1 MSSHGSPDEDDH
13 NTPNSD
19 DESMSSNDDHSIST
33 DDDHDISDDGQ
44 GVADD
49 DGNNGSADGESDVE
63 PGGSQRPPQG
73 SQKGLA
79 GDDDDSPSDSSDDDD
94 DDSSVGHSILDEGS
108 EDEGPDDEGPDDEGP
123 DGEGPGDEGP
133 NGKNLQQLVDEL
145 RATNRGLRTQRRNS
159 RARYKLIFRRQR
171 DSITQRREK
180 TERLRERIGKLNRYI
195 TLLEQRL
202 RGIRPPPTPWQD
214 RLRKY
219 LRKVEG
225 PSYEEVYRE
234 SCRQENMSQKL
245 GVAHPDIKFGNRE
258 LDDWQLSLAYPS
270 QDPRVQLLSPPH
282 DMDRRMWS
290 IVLPNVFHRRQPLSQ
305 MLLEPAPFRFEE
317 LPKEIQAR
325 IFRIWFEKHTL
336 VHCLSRLDY
345 YYPPKNFPAEN
356 RQKRSE
362 LPKRFHIGT
371 RTCNVSAAVKPNNLL
386 KPLLVCKRW
395 FFIGVHAFYG
405 MNTFA
410 FSSLGELG
418 RFFKGIGRAR
428 LQRIQHVE
436 LMWHGALMRTRWQT
450 GRDVKGKERRYKV
463 SDRTLPLAS
472 LTMTSRLKTLVIHI
486 DESAK
491 WRMRRRYEMSLE
503 TDYDKDFSRDAIHK
517 LSPFGKLMKRTDLQ
531 PNWRRNRSM
540 RTVHGMDYLYQL
552 RGMKWIRFKDVSA
565 PDHRG
570 NIRDWSFINDMN
582 AAVTSPKEPRYAMQ
596 SQLQNLTPLTGLRV
610 WEPSDDDMDIIRGF
624 YDEDPDEIAGGSETS
639 ASEGST
645 FGTLSHVSGNSDA
658 DSDEDGDDDGFRGG
672 NPLGDIMDLMGVDES
687 DIEPEDGGASMD
699 IDAEEVNSNASS
711 GVDGDGSDFD
721 GAANDLQ
728 PSGAEVV
735 DLTLENEGGNG
746 DDNDSASEDLFVP
759 WASGSGYST
768 VTPSDDD
775 GRRRQS
781 TIDLTRGAR
790 ASTDIKSES
799 SSTEAERRRR
809 LVIDLTGDRAE
820 VKEESPFV
828 GKRGDFKRP
837 RTEDKKD
844 ADGFK
849 VPWAKRPRVSPP
861 SSSGGSERSSVAP
874 GGLMGAFRNAPS

>member
-1 MSSHGSPDEDDH
+1 MSSHGNPDEDDLTMPS
-13 NTPNSD
+13 ND
-19 DESMSSNDDHSIST
+19 DESMSSDGGHSIST
-33 DDDHDISDDGQ
+33 DDDHDILDDGQ

-49 DGNNGSADGESDVE
+49 DDNNGSDDDESDVE
-63 PGGSQRPPQG
+63 PGGSRGPPQG
-73 SQKGLA
+73 SQKGSA

-94 DDSSVGHSILDEGS
+94 DDSSVGHSILNEGS
-108 EDEGPDDEGPDDEGP
+108 DHEELE
-123 DGEGPGDEGP
+123 
-133 NGKNLQQLVDEL
+133 QQPDEL
-145 RATNRGLRTQRRNS
+145 IATNPELKTKRRNS
-159 RARYKLIFRRQR
+159 RARELEQR
-171 DSITQRREK
+171 IEF
-180 TERLRERIGKLNRYI
+180 
-195 TLLEQRL
+195 LEQRL
-202 RGIRPPPTPWQD
+202 QGVRPQPIPWQD
-214 RLRKY
+214 RLRAYFK
-219 LRKVEG
+219 KVEEG
-225 PSYEEVYRE
+225 LSYEEVYRE
-234 SCRQENMSQKL
+234 SCRQGNMSQKL

-270 QDPRVQLLSPPH
+270 QDPRVQLLWPPH

-325 IFRIWFEKHTL
+325 IFRIWFEKDTL
-336 VHCLSRLDY
+336 IHCLSRLDY
-345 YYPPKNFPAEN
+345 YHPPKNFPAEN
-356 RQKRSE
+356 HQKRSE

-371 RTCNVSAAVKPNNLL
+371 RTCN
-386 KPLLVCKRW
+386 RW

-436 LMWHGALMRTRWQT
+436 LMWHGALMRTNWQT
-450 GRDVKGKERRYKV
+450 EEDDKGKEHKYKV

-491 WRMRRRYEMSLE
+491 RRMRRRYEMPLP

-517 LSPFGKLMKRTDLQ
+517 LSTFGKLMKRTDMQ

-540 RTVHGMDYLYQL
+540 RTVQGMDYLYQL

-565 PDHRG
+565 PEHRG
-570 NIRDWSFINDMN
+570 NIRDWTFINDMN
-582 AAVTSPKEPRYAMQ
+582 TAVTSPKEPRYAMQ

-624 YDEDPDEIAGGSETS
+624 YNEDPDELVGGSETS

-645 FGTLSHVSGNSDA
+645 FGTLSRVSRNSDA

-672 NPLGDIMDLMGVDES
+672 NPFGDIMDLLGVDES
-687 DIEPEDGGASMD
+687 DIEPEDGGASTD
-699 IDAEEVNSNASS
+699 IGVEQVNSNTSS
-711 GVDGDGSDFD
+711 EVDGDGSDF
-721 GAANDLQ
+721 GSAENGFQ
-728 PSGAEVV
+728 PSSPEVV
-735 DLTLENEGGNG
+735 DLTLEDESG
-746 DDNDSASEDLFVP
+746 DDDDNGSASEDLFVP

-768 VTPSDDD
+768 AAPSDDS
-775 GRRRQS
+775 GRRRQA
-781 TIDLTRGAR
+781 TIDLTGGAGPP
-790 ASTDIKSES
+790 TDVKSES

-809 LVIDLTGDRAE
+809 LVIDLADDRAE

-844 ADGFK
+844 DDGFR
-849 VPWAKRPRVSPP
+849 VPLAKRPRVSPP
-861 SSSGGSERSSVAP
+861 SSSGTSERSSVAP
-874 GGLMGAFRNAPS
+874 GGLMGAFRNATS